1 MEHIIIG
8 TAGHVDHGKS
18 TLIKRLTGIETDTTK
33 EEKQRGLSINLGFA
47 YFDLPSG
54 SRAGIIDVPGHER
67 FIKNMMAGLSGINLV
82 LLVIDSTEGVMPQT
96 KEHADILQLMGIEN
110 YIIVMTKISL
120 VDDEMIELVEED
132 IRDQFE
138 GTLLEDAPLVK
149 VDAVDNIGITN
160 LIDLIDKK
168 SNEIG
173 NKKTAVNMP
182 RMHVDRVFT
191 VKGFGT
197 VVTGTL
203 MDGQLNVGDELMVY
217 PSGKRTKI
225 RNIQVHEQNVLQVY
239 PHMRTALNLAN
250 IKVGEIKRGDTL
262 AFPDA
267 LQKTWM
273 LDVKVSLLENF
284 SLGLWDRVRLHIGTR
299 EVMCRAVPI
308 GVEEVSAGEE
318 AYLQLRLEEEVV
330 AKKGDRFILRSY
342 SPMTTIGGG
351 RVLDE
356 LPDKHRRFSEEV
368 IEKLKMKEK
377 TSLENLISDYMMS
390 RPEVFITREEISSH
404 FGASHEE
411 ISHVLEKMVDSH
423 LIYQFGRK
431 YLHAEYYENFQ
442 DLVVLQLNSY
452 HKKYRL
458 REGMTKEELRTK
470 IGLEMKQK
478 DFDVLLTKMAQD
490 EIIKLMPM
498 VSLAEFKIV
507 YNPYQQKDKEDIEQ
521 KLLNAG
527 FLAMRRDELTE
538 GNKQKKEVLDSL
550 IGKTAV
556 QLDSENILHIDNFNQ
571 AAALVKEH
579 IRTHGKLT
587 LAEFRDLI
595 SASRKYAVLILD
607 YLDKCRITDR
617 VGDYRILTAEN
628 HQEKK

>member
-54 SRAGIIDVPGHER
+54 NRAGIIDVPGHER

-96 KEHADILQLMGIEN
+96 KEHANILQLMGIED

-120 VDDEMIELVEED
+120 VDDDVMELVEED
-132 IRDQFE
+132 IREQFN
-138 GTLLEDAPLVK
+138 GTLLEEAPLVK
-149 VDAVDNIGITN
+149 VDAVDNIGITA
-160 LIDLIDKK
+160 LIELIDKK
-168 SNEIG
+168 R
-173 NKKTAVNMP
+173 KKIEKKETAINMP

-203 MDGQLNVGDELMVY
+203 MDGQLTVGDEVLVY

-225 RNIQVHEQNVLQVY
+225 RNIQVHEQNVSRVY

-262 AFPDA
+262 AFPDT
-267 LQKTWM
+267 LKKTWM

-284 SLGLWDRVRLHIGTR
+284 SLELWDRVRLHLGTR
-299 EVMCRAVPI
+299 EIMCRVVPI
-308 GVEEVSAGEE
+308 GVEEVSAGSE

-377 TSLENLISDYMMS
+377 NSMENLISDYMMS
-390 RPEVFITREEISSH
+390 YSAVLISSGEISSY
-404 FGASHEE
+404 FGTSQEE
-411 ISHVLEKMVDSH
+411 ITHVLEKMVDNH
-423 LIYQFGRK
+423 LIYPFGKK
-431 YLHAEYYENFQ
+431 YLHAEYYEHFQ
-442 DLVVLQLNSY
+442 DLVVLQLTDY

-478 DFDVLLTKMAQD
+478 DFDILLTKMAED
-490 EIIKLMPM
+490 ELVKLTPL
-498 VSLAEFKIV
+498 VSLTGFKIV
-507 YNPYQQKDKEDIEQ
+507 YNAYQQKDREDIEQ

-527 FLAMRRDELTE
+527 FLAMKQDELTE
-538 GNKQKKEVLDSL
+538 GNKQRKEVLDSL
-550 IGKTAV
+550 IGKTVV
-556 QLDSENILHIDNFNQ
+556 QLDSETVLHVDNINQ
-571 AAALVKEH
+571 AVSLVKTH
-579 IRTHGKLT
+579 IQTHGKLT

-595 SASRKYAVLILD
+595 GASRKYAVLILD
-607 YLDKCRITDR
+607 YLDKCRITER
-617 VGDYRILTAEN
+617 VDDYRILTVEH
-628 HQEKK
+628 HQDEK